1 MVEAAS
7 LKQYIYIYEQWT
19 NIVKDKKQERI
30 GYPSWLGLVDMASL
44 SVVGLKENIGGGR
57 NLAAASTIVKLP

>member
-1 MVEAAS
+1 MVM
-7 LKQYIYIYEQWT
+7 
-19 NIVKDKKQERI
+19 VKDKKQERI

>member
-1 MVEAAS
+1 
-7 LKQYIYIYEQWT
+7 
-19 NIVKDKKQERI
+19 
-30 GYPSWLGLVDMASL
+30 MASL